1 MSIDVVCDK
10 FKILGTYKIDEND
23 KNIISFEPI

>member
-10 FKILGTYKIDEND
+10 FKILGTY
-23 KNIISFEPI
+23 